1 MLYINNFIFNKYLA
15 FKLKK
20 ANNHL
25 LKIYLDLDM
34 IFYDISFDNLNANFV
49 FDEDD
54 FFNNEVKGI
63 PTFLKLQIEVLSI
76 SLLLIYQD

>member
-49 FDEDD
+49 YD
-54 FFNNEVKGI
+54 FYNNEVKGI